1 MESADFLFQFF
12 DLCFQLEFQF
22 DEALRFCCLIIRLMN
37 TSKGASLISSRNML
51 KVEEMLLTDFLGG
64 LIVLIWLGLT
74 VVVAEVHCGM
84 VLV

>member
-1 MESADFLFQFF
+1 
-12 DLCFQLEFQF
+12 
-22 DEALRFCCLIIRLMN
+22 MN
-37 TSKGASLISSRNML
+37 SSKGASLISSRNML

-74 VVVAEVHCGM
+74 IVVAEVHCGM